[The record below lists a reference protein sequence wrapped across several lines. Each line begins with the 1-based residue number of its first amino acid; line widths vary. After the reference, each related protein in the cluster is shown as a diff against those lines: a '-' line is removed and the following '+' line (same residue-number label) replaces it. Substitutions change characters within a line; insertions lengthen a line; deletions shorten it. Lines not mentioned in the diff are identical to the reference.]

1 MESTEQALEKLS
13 PEDFE
18 QLIFSLLHREGYMN
32 CTWQEREEDDE
43 RDIIGY
49 KFTIDGPPELF
60 QRYVVLCKPD
70 KASLSK
76 YSLNKDIQKIR
87 EHDPYCLIVAANIEI
102 SDYKKKVIGDL
113 EKEEENHF
121 TVLLWERSDLLELIE
136 KHQDLRLRY
145 FGIEIDDL
153 SSFPAMKNIFQ
164 RYELSGFSER
174 LETLLKQIFE
184 RCIHDS
190 ITVTNSLLLSSY
202 MVEEEKLI
210 QNITAGNTTL
220 QQEMQEL
227 LEEIVSDQTKIN
239 FSTDGI
245 RLSGAFV
252 KALILADKIC
262 KVLQRPSIDE
272 KVLLYS
278 LFRVPGSDTL
288 SLLTERFSSDTLRS
302 MEGALFGH
310 FDIDEQDSIKRF
322 FMSCSD
328 EADPALSPNGGP
340 TGEDLDFNGLD
351 LCLDDAFVEGNAGK
365 GELFVVDL
373 DSDAE
378 KGGARFAEGDRPLKG
393 WHEQGVKGAE
403 GRGNRPR
410 IQYIPYKISRRPFT
424 SYNYYY
430 DMALDNWLS
439 KTLSFLLYH
448 YKKFS
453 DIFIFPE
460 KPIQIKSNGRPQ
472 EVEIDAQATSF
483 SHFQAEAVA
492 CMLLNKA
499 STTGLLKKTS
509 HERSISFVYQMKGHQ
524 RFRATIMTNAMGVSI
539 ALRKIHPPLWSGENL
554 FSNDPLLSSLLDFTE
569 GLVIVAGKPSSGRT
583 TFMNAMLNAVNQNR
597 HSTVVTLENPIET
610 FHAQTCS
617 SIMQLQKGIH
627 FFDYEKAASSAVKS
641 GADLIMVDELQDE
654 ATCRAS
660 LDTARSGLLAVATI
674 NARSCR
680 EAFDRILYLCNAE
693 EDKRLTSFL
702 LKNVRRIICL
712 KLESS
717 AEGELATSFEVIDLA
732 QEIEKAQ
739 AASKSGTANSG
750 ASENSD
756 GPRLRDLINAV
767 FDAATHKAAGA

>member
-1 MESTEQALEKLS
+1 MAQALEKLS
-13 PEDFE
+13 PQDFE

-32 CTWQEREEDDE
+32 CTWQGREEDDE

-60 QRYVVLCKPD
+60 QKYVVLCKPD

-87 EHDPYCLIVAANIEI
+87 EYAPYCLIVAANIEV

-113 EKEEENHF
+113 DKEEENQF
-121 TVLLWERSDLLELIE
+121 TVLLWERNDLLELIE

-153 SSFPAMKNIFQ
+153 ASFPAMKNIFQ
-164 RYELSGFSER
+164 RYELSGFSQR
-174 LETLLKQIFE
+174 LEMLLKQVFE

-190 ITVTNSLLLSSY
+190 IIVTNALLLSSY

-210 QNITAGNTTL
+210 QNIVAGNTTL
-220 QQEMQEL
+220 QKEMQEF

-252 KALILADKIC
+252 KGLILANKIAE
-262 KVLQRPSIDE
+262 VLQRPSIDE

-278 LFRVPGSDTL
+278 LFRIPDSDTL
-288 SLLTERFSSDTLRS
+288 SLLTERFSSDAIRS

-322 FMSCSD
+322 FMSYSD
-328 EADPALSPNGGP
+328 DADPALCPNSTP
-340 TGEDLDFNGLD
+340 TGENLDFNGLD
-351 LCLDDAFVEGNAGK
+351 LCLDDKLVEGNTGK
-365 GELFVVDL
+365 DELFVVDV
-373 DSDAE
+373 DSDSKKDRE
-378 KGGARFAEGDRPLKG
+378 RGADGDRPLKG
-393 WHEQGVKGAE
+393 PHEE
-403 GRGNRPR
+403 GSKDTEDRGKRPR
-410 IQYIPYKISRRPFT
+410 IQYIPYRISRRPFT

-460 KPIQIKSNGRPQ
+460 KPIQIKSNGRLQ
-472 EVEIDAQATSF
+472 EVELDNQGTFF

-509 HERSISFVYQMKGHQ
+509 DERSISFVYQMKGHQ

-554 FSNDPLLSSLLDFTE
+554 FSNDSLLSSLLDFTE
-569 GLVIVAGKPSSGRT
+569 GLVLVAGKPSSGKT
-583 TFMNAMLNAVNQNR
+583 TFMNAMLNAVNQQG

-641 GADLIMVDELQDE
+641 GADLIVVDELRDE
-654 ATCRAS
+654 SSCRAS
-660 LDTARSGLLAVATI
+660 LDAARSGLLAVATI

-693 EDKRLTSFL
+693 EDKRLASFL
-702 LKNVRRIICL
+702 LKTVRRIICL
-712 KLESS
+712 KLAPN
-717 AEGELATSFEVIDLA
+717 AEGQLATSFETIDLA
-732 QEIEKAQ
+732 REMETREAGVD
-739 AASKSGTANSG
+739 AH
-750 ASENSD
+750 
-756 GPRLRDLINAV
+756 PRIDDMIDAV
-767 FDAATHKAAGA
+767 FDGRKQNPAGT